1 MRITLKHIAEKT
13 GYSISTVSRVL
24 NGTNKISLDVQRRIV
39 QVAEELEYPFNKNQI
54 PMYSNGTKDIVLIS
68 ELAHGEF
75 YASAYTGYFNAAGKL
90 DVNLSLIS
98 ANQHEKSLF
107 DIITARIQH
116 QVDGIALFVP
126 TMEYKDYKKLLED
139 LNKAQI
145 SIPIISNGLIE
156 NPILPTITFDG
167 YSGGF
172 VAAECFDQR
181 NMKKVGIVKGP
192 SGKAESSFRAN
203 GFKDYCM
210 HHNLEVV
217 WEVQGDFTFDS
228 GYKSFEAFQHS
239 IQQPQGI
246 FFSNDLMAAG
256 FSIAATNAGLQIPRD
271 VSIIGYDNLPVCYQ
285 LQPNLSSI
293 ETDFEELGRLSIQTL
308 LDLIERKGRLRS
320 TLSLVPVSLNRKK
333 SVG

>member
-1 MRITLKHIAEKT
+1 
-13 GYSISTVSRVL
+13 
-24 NGTNKISLDVQRRIV
+24 
-39 QVAEELEYPFNKNQI
+39 
-54 PMYSNGTKDIVLIS
+54 
-68 ELAHGEF
+68 
-75 YASAYTGYFNAAGKL
+75 
-90 DVNLSLIS
+90 
-98 ANQHEKSLF
+98 
-107 DIITARIQH
+107 
-116 QVDGIALFVP
+116 
-126 TMEYKDYKKLLED
+126 MEHKDYKKLLED

-228 GYKSFEAFQHS
+228 GYKSFESFQHS

-293 ETDFEELGRLSIQTL
+293 ETDFEELGRLSIPNL
-308 LDLIERKGRLRS
+308 ARF
-320 TLSLVPVSLNRKK
+320 N
-333 SVG
+333 

>member
-1 MRITLKHIAEKT
+1 MRITLKHIADKT

-54 PMYSNGTKDIVLIS
+54 PMYSNGTKDVVLIS

-75 YASAYTGYFNAAGKL
+75 YASAYTGYFNAAAKL
-90 DVNLSLIS
+90 DVNLSLVS

-126 TMEYKDYKKLLED
+126 TMEHKDYKKLLDD
-139 LNKAQI
+139 LNKAQV

-156 NPILPTITFDG
+156 NPIVPTITFDG

-192 SGKAESSFRAN
+192 LERQKVVFVQMALRIIACITIWKSYGNYRVISLLTVDSSPLNPFN
-203 GFKDYCM
+203 IVF
-210 HHNLEVV
+210 N
-217 WEVQGDFTFDS
+217 S
-228 GYKSFEAFQHS
+228 
-239 IQQPQGI
+239 
-246 FFSNDLMAAG
+246 
-256 FSIAATNAGLQIPRD
+256 
-271 VSIIGYDNLPVCYQ
+271 
-285 LQPNLSSI
+285 
-293 ETDFEELGRLSIQTL
+293 
-308 LDLIERKGRLRS
+308 LRVF
-320 TLSLVPVSLNRKK
+320 SLVTI
-333 SVG
+333 